1 VILPKISSPGKTE
14 GSLKQSELP
23 NLIHGLEAFLMEV
36 SSAFRDMQALQS
48 ELSRHKEFHL
58 DVLTRLSEEGDVYEM
73 IEELEAIKP
82 NSSDEITAR
91 CGDME
96 NFFHYYE
103 QRAKKIRGANFPSF
117 MEELDQFMKECR
129 LLKDQHERMI
139 FEYQRKAKHITN
151 QLQAV
156 SQEIIIL
163 RNEEPVLEWDWSPL
177 LDELTQLQDLT
188 SLETRKWSVLRDFIY
203 AGESAIQKANLD
215 QRTYQEEFF
224 RCKAE
229 YDEVPS
235 TLEQIHNGI
244 LQREVEIRQGWAWK
258 SVSSEED
265 FKEAAKAASRLEEA
279 WQEAWQQARMQDVLG
294 KCAQIRKAA
303 GQILVDLDL
312 NLQEIRQLQKSFD
325 GQYHL
330 IEAALESPGRYRL
343 DKYESAPE
351 LLGLLAELIQKDR
364 DQKVVAWALSEAGR
378 VTQQAM
384 RDLLDQSTVF
394 LLLTQIKS
402 GQYKQSAAY
411 DIEAVG
417 N

>member
-1 VILPKISSPGKTE
+1 
-14 GSLKQSELP
+14 
-23 NLIHGLEAFLMEV
+23 
-36 SSAFRDMQALQS
+36 
-48 ELSRHKEFHL
+48 
-58 DVLTRLSEEGDVYEM
+58 
-73 IEELEAIKP
+73 
-82 NSSDEITAR
+82 
-91 CGDME
+91 
-96 NFFHYYE
+96 
-103 QRAKKIRGANFPSF
+103 
-117 MEELDQFMKECR
+117 
-129 LLKDQHERMI
+129 
-139 FEYQRKAKHITN
+139 
-151 QLQAV
+151 
-156 SQEIIIL
+156 L

-325 GQYHL
+325 GQYRL

-343 DKYESAPE
+343 DKYESVPE